1 MKRMRRLSH
10 GLVLGLLGAVLPAEG
25 ARAQAPARAQDS
37 ASRAGAVAQDTSG
50 RALYG
55 AGCASCHGVDGAGG
69 GRGGVAFTIPVPDF
83 TDCSFSS
90 REPDADWIAVVHEG
104 GPVRGFDA
112 TMPAFAEAFTPEQMQ
127 QILDYIRT
135 MCPDASWPRGELN
148 LPRALFTEK
157 AYPEDEAVT
166 TLSAA
171 LEGPGRVVNEM
182 LYEKR
187 FGSRNQ
193 IEIAVPF
200 GVAELSAGAGW
211 EAGLGDVAIG
221 FKRAVWHS
229 FRSGSIFALGGEV
242 VVPTGRES
250 AGLGSG
256 TWVFEPYASFGQ
268 IVAGS
273 GFLQLQG
280 AFEVPADSDK
290 GEKEALW
297 RGVVGWTFAQDRGFG
312 RTWTPMVELLGSRD
326 LEEGATVAWDLAPQI
341 QISLNTRQHVLVN
354 LGVRLPLTDTDLR
367 SSTFVFYLLWD
378 WFDGGLFA
386 GW

>member
-1 MKRMRRLSH
+1 
-10 GLVLGLLGAVLPAEG
+10 
-25 ARAQAPARAQDS
+25 
-37 ASRAGAVAQDTSG
+37 
-50 RALYG
+50 
-55 AGCASCHGVDGAGG
+55 VDGAGG
-69 GRGGVAFTIPVPDF
+69 GRGDVAFTIPVPDF

-104 GPVRGFDA
+104 GPVRGFDP
-112 TMPAFAEAFTPEQMQ
+112 TMPAFAEAFTLEQTQ
-127 QILDYIRT
+127 RILDYIRT
-135 MCPDASWPRGELN
+135 MCADASWPRGELN
-148 LPRALFTEK
+148 LPRPLYTEK
-157 AYPEDEAVT
+157 AYPEDEAVS

-171 LEGPGRVVNEM
+171 LEGPGRLVNEL

-193 IEIAVPF
+193 IEIEVPF
-200 GVAELSAGAGW
+200 GVAEPYAGSGW
-211 EAGLGDVAIG
+211 EAGLGDIAIG
-221 FKRAVWHS
+221 FKRAMWHS
-229 FRSGSIFALGGEV
+229 IRRGSILALGGEI

-256 TWVFEPYASFGQ
+256 TWFFEPYASFGQ
-268 IVAGS
+268 IVAAS
-273 GFLQLQG
+273 GFVQLQG
-280 AFEVPADSDK
+280 AVEVPADGDK

-297 RGVVGWTFAQDRGFG
+297 RGVVGWTLAQDRGFG

-326 LEEGATVAWDLAPQI
+326 LEAGATVVWDVAPQI
-341 QISLNTRQHVLVN
+341 QVSLNTRQHVLAN
-354 LGVRLPLTDTDLR
+354 IGVRVPLTDADLR